1 MNWLFC
7 IKYIV
12 KLVRLWCLCLV
23 CVHVPLLSSGQSYFT
38 RFEPQC
44 PPPKDSS
51 SSHWDGKDL
60 HSGAVLTQPSQLVVY
75 LPRPLSSPRHC
86 AWLVAGVF
94 FPKVMA
100 IFGIGCSPCRTF
112 GEQSVDR
119 DHRCLQPAVI
129 QVTNIQKGELQA
141 QGSLG

>member
-51 SSHWDGKDL
+51 PSHWDGKDL
-60 HSGAVLTQPSQLVVY
+60 HSGAVLHNPLQLVCGTHLGLYPHPATVRSWLQVSSSQRWWPYLALAALLAEPLVSSQLTGTIDICS
-75 LPRPLSSPRHC
+75 LQSSKLQISRRGSC
-86 AWLVAGVF
+86 K
-94 FPKVMA
+94 PKEA
-100 IFGIGCSPCRTF
+100 
-112 GEQSVDR
+112 
-119 DHRCLQPAVI
+119 
-129 QVTNIQKGELQA
+129 
-141 QGSLG
+141 